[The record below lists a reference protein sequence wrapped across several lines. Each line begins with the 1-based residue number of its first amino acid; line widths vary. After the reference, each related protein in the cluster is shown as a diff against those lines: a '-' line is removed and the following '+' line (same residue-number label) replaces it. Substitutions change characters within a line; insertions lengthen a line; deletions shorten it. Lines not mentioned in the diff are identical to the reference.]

1 MVPNL
6 TTHDIYN
13 SIVNDFKGA
22 WNSIAANSD
31 PMIGRANFMF
41 ARQAMNLLEFAA
53 MLCDTDPSRAT
64 IRDFSTELKNIE
76 VKYFTQLPGKY
87 PHPGDFILPHRSS
100 SNETFLLAVLY
111 DLIRHGLAHQYQQI
125 VVTLADEKHFY
136 VSLTG
141 ADHGQ
146 YLNTFKNQRP
156 SKHLAYTIDNDGD
169 VKLVVY
175 PQVLFLDFEKAIE
188 EAQILKRNLHFPYL
202 YRPSSKWS
210 PKYKGSGGYYHFATK
225 SLEDS
230 LAAGNHVKF

>member
-76 VKYFTQLPGKY
+76 V
-87 PHPGDFILPHRSS
+87 
-100 SNETFLLAVLY
+100 LY
-111 DLIRHGLAHQYQQI
+111 AASRKVPA
-125 VVTLADEKHFY
+125 
-136 VSLTG
+136 SW
-141 ADHGQ
+141 
-146 YLNTFKNQRP
+146 R
-156 SKHLAYTIDNDGD
+156 
-169 VKLVVY
+169 
-175 PQVLFLDFEKAIE
+175 
-188 EAQILKRNLHFPYL
+188 L
-202 YRPSSKWS
+202 YPSSQIFK
-210 PKYKGSGGYYHFATK
+210 
-225 SLEDS
+225 
-230 LAAGNHVKF
+230 